1 MYNSSIQSHRT
12 VVLLRCD
19 WYNLDGTTKSVGIND
34 DGHFRSINIKSF
46 WYKDDPL
53 ILVTQARK
61 IFYMRD
67 TSLGKD
73 WRVVQ
78 KFKQRDMYD
87 VNEIEPIVHQDYH
100 YSDNEHEVLLGDGD
114 QVMHEASHDGE
125 ATIIEANLE
134 DLLRDKM
141 EAVGILE
148 GNEDEDDTRI

>member
-1 MYNSSIQSHRT
+1 M
-12 VVLLRCD
+12 
-19 WYNLDGTTKSVGIND
+19 
-34 DGHFRSINIKSF
+34 
-46 WYKDDPL
+46 

-61 IFYMRD
+61 IFYMQD

-87 VNEIEPIVHQDYH
+87 VNEIEPIVHQDDH
-100 YSDNEHEVLLGDGD
+100 CSDNEHEVLLCDGD
-114 QVMHEASHDGE
+114 QVMHEANHDGE
-125 ATIIEANLE
+125 VTIIEANLE

-148 GNEDEDDTRI
+148 GSEDEDDTAI